1 MKKSINYSLSFIALF
16 FLFSFLISCK
26 NDKEDNVE
34 PETKCENSVKKITE
48 ANTILSQ
55 SKWEW
60 IESRSEGRGGTIILT
75 PQTEGKTMSLNFNLG
90 ENVEELINGQ
100 ANRIWTYRIDVAS
113 DTTQGAFNFVW
124 INEDGNVERNYSV
137 NICPE
142 ILKLTDASTSLF
154 TVTTYKRK

>member
-16 FLFSFLISCK
+16 FLFSFLVSCK

-34 PETKCENSVKKITE
+34 PEIKCEKSVQKITD
-48 ANTILSQ
+48 ANTILSE

-75 PQTEGKTMSLNFNLG
+75 PQTEAKTMSLVFSLG
-90 ENVEELINGQ
+90 ENVQELENGQ
-100 ANRIWTYRIDVAS
+100 VKGVWTYRINVAS
-113 DTTQGAFNFVW
+113 DTTQGAFNSVW
-124 INEDGNVERNYSV
+124 IDKDGNVDRNYYV
-137 NICPE
+137 DICPE